1 MLGHKL
7 NKITFYRR
15 KINSYLTRLFGKQLN
30 NGRLDSA
37 AMNNWLDINKLLN
50 NWLFSNK
57 ESWIIKTADLTTQI
71 STVVSSSMIS

>member
-1 MLGHKL
+1 
-7 NKITFYRR
+7 
-15 KINSYLTRLFGKQLN
+15 LFGKQLN

-37 AMNNWLDINKLLN
+37 AMN

>member
-30 NGRLDSA
+30 NGRLD
-37 AMNNWLDINKLLN
+37 KELLN

-57 ESWIIKTADLTTQI
+57 ESWESWIIKTADLTTQI

>member
-1 MLGHKL
+1 
-7 NKITFYRR
+7 
-15 KINSYLTRLFGKQLN
+15 LFGKQLN
-30 NGRLDSA
+30 NRLDSA